1 MIKTIEWANGKV
13 RMIDQTKL
21 PQREEVFECID
32 YLEVAKAIKDMKI
45 RGAPAIGIAAAFG
58 VALGV
63 KNSGAKTLQDLLKE
77 VEQICQT
84 LLETR
89 PTAVNLSW
97 ALERMT
103 RKAESSRILSVA
115 EAKKALLKEAQEI
128 RREDAEANRR
138 IGDYGASLIGD
149 GDTILT
155 HCNAGALATSEY
167 GTALGIMRK
176 AVEEG
181 KKIYVYVD
189 ETRPLL
195 QGARLSAWE
204 LQKDRIPFTLITDN
218 MAGYFMQQR
227 KINKVVVGADRI
239 AANGDTANK
248 IGTYSLAVLAKEHD
262 IPLYVAAPVST
273 IDFSIPSG
281 KQIPIEEREAEEVTS
296 IQGVQCTPSG
306 VKVANPSFD
315 ITPGRYISAIVTEK
329 GIIKQPLEKN
339 LKTISDER

>member
-1 MIKTIEWANGKV
+1 MIRTIEWANGKV
-13 RMIDQTKL
+13 KMIDQTKL
-21 PQREEVFECID
+21 PHSEEVLECVD
-32 YLEVAKAIKDMKI
+32 YLEVAKAIKNMKI

-63 KNSGAKTLQDLLKE
+63 KNSGAKTPQDLLKE

-97 ALERMT
+97 ALDRMM
-103 RKAESSRILSVA
+103 RKAKSSGTLSVE

-128 RREDAEANRR
+128 RREDAEANRK
-138 IGDYGASLIGD
+138 IGDYGASLISD

-167 GTALGIMRK
+167 GTALGVVRK

-204 LQKDRIPFTLITDN
+204 LQKDGIPFTLITDN

-227 KINKVVVGADRI
+227 KINKVMVGADRI
-239 AANGDTANK
+239 AANGDIANK
-248 IGTYSLAVLAKEHD
+248 IGTYSLAVLAKEHN

-296 IQGVQCTPSG
+296 IQGVQCAPSG

-315 ITPGRYISAIVTEK
+315 ITPARYISTIVTEK
-329 GIIKQPLEKN
+329 GIIKQPLGEN
-339 LKTISDER
+339 LKAISD